1 VRELDKAISE
11 RPATALHLCFVGWGD
26 HVHVERWAG
35 YFAKRGYRVSI
46 VSFTGEG
53 DYPAGVIQRTIGRRS
68 RGMRW
73 KRLKLKYH
81 LWKLKP
87 DLVHAHWAHYA
98 HPLMRVWG
106 GPSVVTVYGSDV
118 YRLHEQD
125 ETLQSEV
132 IEGLQRVDFITC
144 DSEDMQQRIVALTG
158 RSEDKVGTIQ
168 WGVDTD
174 LFRPGRP
181 TSEFFRSVVGH
192 DRPVVFS
199 ARNFAPIYN
208 QEIILTAFK
217 QVLKQVPGALLIM
230 KYHDGLSDYR
240 EKVEACIKDSGLSH
254 AVHIVD
260 SVAYEQMPDLYR
272 AANVTISIPSFDA
285 TPMALLECMATGSAP
300 VFSDLPS
307 LREWITDGW
316 NGFLVAPPDHEL
328 LATRIIYLL
337 KNPGIVG
344 EFAARNL
351 EIVKQRASQ
360 AVNMSKIEHI
370 YQRLANRTMAIL
382 VGWNASFA
390 LVVELVKV

>member
-1 VRELDKAISE
+1 MRRIDVKVSD
-11 RPATALHLCFVGWGD
+11 RPTPPLHLCFVGWGD

-53 DYPAGVIQRTIGRRS
+53 HYPAGVIQRTIDRSS

-73 KRLKLKYH
+73 KRLKLRYH

-87 DLVHAHWAHYA
+87 DLVHVHWAHYA
-98 HPLMRVWG
+98 HPLMRVWA

-132 IEGLQRVDFITC
+132 IEGLQQVDFITC
-144 DSEDMQQRIVALTG
+144 DSKDMRQRIVSLTG
-158 RSEDKVGTIQ
+158 CSEDKVETIQ

-174 LFRPGRP
+174 LFCPGRP
-181 TSEFFRSVVGH
+181 APEFLRSVIGH
-192 DRPVVFS
+192 DRPVVLS

-208 QEIILTAFK
+208 QEIVLTAFQ
-217 QVLKQVPGALLIM
+217 QVLREVPEALLIM
-230 KYHDGLSDYR
+230 KYHDGLPDYR
-240 EKVEACIKDSGLSH
+240 KKVESCIKHSGLSH
-254 AVHIVD
+254 AVRIVD
-260 SVAYEQMPDLYR
+260 SVPYERMPDLYR
-272 AANVTISIPSFDA
+272 AANVTISIPSYDA

-328 LATRIIYLL
+328 LARRIISLL
-337 KNPGIVG
+337 KNPDIVSQ
-344 EFAARNL
+344 FATRNL
-351 EIVKQRASQ
+351 EIVQQRASQ
-360 AVNMSKIEHI
+360 ADHMSKIEHI
-370 YQRLANRTMAIL
+370 YHRLANRRTS
-382 VGWNASFA
+382 V
-390 LVVELVKV
+390 

>member
-1 VRELDKAISE
+1 MQQRDAATSE
-11 RPATALHLCFVGWGD
+11 RPAKNLHLCFVGWGD

-46 VSFTGEG
+46 VSFTGVG
-53 DYPAGVIQRTIGRRS
+53 RYPAGVLQRTVDKGS

-73 KRLKLKYH
+73 KVLKLKYH
-81 LWKLKP
+81 LWRLKP

-98 HPLMRVWG
+98 HPLMRAWG

-144 DSEDMQQRIVALTG
+144 DSKDMEQRILALTG
-158 RSEDKVGTIQ
+158 CGQDKVGTIQ

-174 LFRPGRP
+174 LFSPGGP
-181 TSEFFRSVVGH
+181 TSKFFKSVGGR

-199 ARNFAPIYN
+199 ARNFTPIYN
-208 QEIILTAFK
+208 QEIILTAFRH
-217 QVLKQVPGALLIM
+217 VLKEVPEALLIM
-230 KYHDGLSDYR
+230 KYHNGLADYR
-240 EKVEACIKDSGLSH
+240 KKVEACIKDSGLGH

-260 SVAYEQMPDLYR
+260 SVPYEQMPDLYR

-307 LREWITDGW
+307 LREWIKDGW
-316 NGFLVAPPDHEL
+316 NGFLVAPPDHKL

-337 KNPGIVG
+337 KNPNIVS
-344 EFAARNL
+344 EFATRNL
-351 EIVKQRASQ
+351 EIVQQRASQ
-360 AVNMSKIEHI
+360 AVHMSKIEHI
-370 YQRLANRTMAIL
+370 YHRLANRRTA
-382 VGWNASFA
+382 V
-390 LVVELVKV
+390 